1 MGKLDNKVALVT
13 GGSRGIGKAISLLLA
28 KEGAKIGLNYN
39 RSANEANAVA
49 DEIKALGSD
58 AVVVQA
64 DVSDAA
70 SARNLVK
77 QVLEHFGTIDILV
90 NNAGITRDM
99 FFKKLTDEAWHEVI
113 RTNLDSVFYVTS
125 AAVPAMMDK
134 KYGRII
140 SISSFVGQKGNL
152 AQTNY
157 AATKAGLI
165 GFTKSL
171 ALELARNNITVN
183 TINPG
188 FMGTEMVLSI
198 KEEVQQK
205 LLTQVPMGRFG
216 TPEEVAEAVLFLAA
230 DSSGAYITGQQINVN
245 GGIYM

>member
-13 GGSRGIGKAISLLLA
+13 GGSRGIGKAIALLLA

-39 RSANEANAVA
+39 RSADEANAVA
-49 DEIKALGSD
+49 DQVKALGSE

-64 DVSDAA
+64 DVGDAT
-70 SARNLVK
+70 SARSLVK
-77 QVLEHFGTIDILV
+77 QVLDHFGAIDILV

-113 RTNLDSVFYVTS
+113 RTNLDSVYYVTS
-125 AAVPAMMDK
+125 AAVPAMLAK
-134 KYGRII
+134 NYGRII

-165 GFTKSL
+165 GFSKSL

-230 DSSGAYITGQQINVN
+230 DSSGSYITGQQINVN

>member
-49 DEIKALGSD
+49 DEIKALGSE
-58 AVVVQA
+58 AFVVQA
-64 DVSDAA
+64 DVGDAA

-77 QVLEHFGTIDILV
+77 QVLEHFGAIDILV

-113 RTNLDSVFYVTS
+113 RTNLDSVYYVTS
-125 AAVPAMMDK
+125 AAVPAMLDK

-205 LLTQVPMGRFG
+205 LLTQVPIGRFG

-230 DSSGAYITGQQINVN
+230 DSSGSYITGQQINVN

>member
-1 MGKLDNKVALVT
+1 MGKLDSKVALVT
-13 GGSRGIGKAISLLLA
+13 GGSRGIGKAIVLLLA

-39 RSANEANAVA
+39 RSADEANAVA
-49 DEIKALGSD
+49 DQVKALGSE
-58 AVVVQA
+58 AFVVQA
-64 DVSDAA
+64 DVGDAT

-77 QVLEHFGTIDILV
+77 QVLDHFGTIDILV

-113 RTNLDSVFYVTS
+113 RTNLDSVYYVTS
-125 AAVPAMMDK
+125 AAVPAMLAK
-134 KYGRII
+134 NYGRII

-165 GFTKSL
+165 GFSKSL

-198 KEEVQQK
+198 REEVQQK

-230 DSSGAYITGQQINVN
+230 DSSGSYITGQQINVN

>member
-13 GGSRGIGKAISLLLA
+13 GGSKGIGKAIALA
-28 KEGAKIGLNYN
+28 LATEGAKIGLNYN
-39 RSANEANAVA
+39 RSAAEAQAVA
-49 DEIKALGSD
+49 DAIKALGST
-58 AVVVQA
+58 AFVAQG

-77 QVLEHFGTIDILV
+77 QVLDHFGTIDILI

-113 RTNLDSVFYVTS
+113 KTNLDSVYYVTS
-125 AAVPAMMDK
+125 AVLPTMLANN
-134 KYGRII
+134 YGRII

-157 AATKAGLI
+157 AASKAGLI
-165 GFTKSL
+165 GFTKSA

-183 TINPG
+183 TVNPG
-188 FMGTEMVLSI
+188 FIATEMVLSI
-198 KEEVQQK
+198 REEVQQK
-205 LLTQVPMGRFG
+205 LIAQVPLGRFG
-216 TPEEVAEAVLFLAA
+216 TPEEVAKGVLFLAA
-230 DSSGAYITGQQINVN
+230 DGDYITGQQLNIN

>member
-13 GGSRGIGKAISLLLA
+13 GGSRGIGKAIALLLA

-49 DEIKALGSD
+49 DEIKALGSE
-58 AVVVQA
+58 AFVVQA
-64 DVSDAA
+64 DVGDAA

-77 QVLEHFGTIDILV
+77 QVLEHFGTLDILV

-113 RTNLDSVFYVTS
+113 RTNLDSVYYVTS
-125 AAVPAMMDK
+125 AAVPAMLDK

-165 GFTKSL
+165 GFSKSL
-171 ALELARNNITVN
+171 ALELARNSITVN

-230 DSSGAYITGQQINVN
+230 DSSGSYITGQQINVN

>member
-64 DVSDAA
+64 DVGDAA

-113 RTNLDSVFYVTS
+113 RTNLDSVYYVTS
-125 AAVPAMMDK
+125 AAVPAMLDK

-165 GFTKSL
+165 GFSKSL
-171 ALELARNNITVN
+171 ALELARSNITVN

-205 LLTQVPMGRFG
+205 LLTQVPIGRFG

-230 DSSGAYITGQQINVN
+230 DSSGSYITGQQINVN

>member
-13 GGSRGIGKAISLLLA
+13 GGSRGIGKAIALLLA

-39 RSANEANAVA
+39 RSADEANAVA
-49 DEIKALGSD
+49 DQVKALGSE

-64 DVSDAA
+64 DVGDAT
-70 SARNLVK
+70 SARSLVK
-77 QVLEHFGTIDILV
+77 QVLDHFGTLDILV

-113 RTNLDSVFYVTS
+113 RTNLDSVYYVTS
-125 AAVPAMMDK
+125 AAVPAMLAK
-134 KYGRII
+134 SYGRII

-165 GFTKSL
+165 GFSKSL

-198 KEEVQQK
+198 REEVKQK

-230 DSSGAYITGQQINVN
+230 DSSGSYNTGQQINVN

>member
-13 GGSRGIGKAISLLLA
+13 GGSRGIGKAIALLLA

-39 RSANEANAVA
+39 RSADEANAVA
-49 DEIKALGSD
+49 DQVKALGSE

-64 DVSDAA
+64 DVGDAT

-77 QVLEHFGTIDILV
+77 QVLDQFGTIDILV

-113 RTNLDSVFYVTS
+113 RTNLDSVYYVTS
-125 AAVPAMMDK
+125 AAVPAMLAK
-134 KYGRII
+134 NYGRII

-165 GFTKSL
+165 GFSKSL

-230 DSSGAYITGQQINVN
+230 DSSGSYITGQQINVN

>member
-13 GGSRGIGKAISLLLA
+13 GGSRGIGKAIVLLLA

-39 RSANEANAVA
+39 RSADEANAVA
-49 DEIKALGSD
+49 DQVKALGSE
-58 AVVVQA
+58 AFVVQA
-64 DVSDAA
+64 DVGDAT

-77 QVLEHFGTIDILV
+77 QVLDHFGTVDILV

-113 RTNLDSVFYVTS
+113 RTNLDSVYYVTS
-125 AAVPAMMDK
+125 AAVPAMLAK
-134 KYGRII
+134 NSGRII

-165 GFTKSL
+165 GFSKSL

-230 DSSGAYITGQQINVN
+230 DSSGSYITGQQINVN

>member
-28 KEGAKIGLNYN
+28 REGAKIGLHYN

-49 DEIKALGSD
+49 DEIKALGSE
-58 AVVVQA
+58 AFVAQA

-113 RTNLDSVFYVTS
+113 RTNLDSVYYVTS
-125 AAVPAMMDK
+125 TVVPTMTGK

-140 SISSFVGQKGNL
+140 SIRSFVGQKGNL

-230 DSSGAYITGQQINVN
+230 DSSGSYITGQQINVN

>member
-13 GGSRGIGKAISLLLA
+13 GGSKGIGKAIALELA
-28 KEGAKIGLNYN
+28 KAGAKIGLNYN
-39 RSANEANAVA
+39 RSAAEAQAVA
-49 DEIKALGSD
+49 DTIKALGSE
-58 AVVVQA
+58 AFVAQG

-77 QVLEHFGTIDILV
+77 QVLDHFGTIDILI

-113 RTNLDSVFYVTS
+113 KTNLDSVYYVTS
-125 AAVPAMMDK
+125 AVLPTMLANN
-134 KYGRII
+134 YGRII

-157 AATKAGLI
+157 AASKAGLI
-165 GFTKSL
+165 GFTKSA

-183 TINPG
+183 TVNPG
-188 FMGTEMVLSI
+188 FIATEMVLSI
-198 KEEVQQK
+198 REEVQQK
-205 LLTQVPMGRFG
+205 LIAQIPQGRFG
-216 TPEEVAEAVLFLAA
+216 TPEEVAKAVLFLAA
-230 DSSGAYITGQQINVN
+230 DGDYITGQQLNVN

>member
-13 GGSRGIGKAISLLLA
+13 GGSRGIGKAIALALA
-28 KEGAKIGLNYN
+28 KEGAKIALNYN
-39 RSANEANAVA
+39 RSADEAKAVA

-58 AVVVQA
+58 ALVAQG

-77 QVLEHFGTIDILV
+77 QVLDHFGTIHILI

-113 RTNLDSVFYVTS
+113 KTNLDSVYYVTS
-125 AAVPAMMDK
+125 ATVPAMLANN
-134 KYGRII
+134 YGRII

-165 GFTKSL
+165 GFSKSL

-183 TINPG
+183 TVNPG
-188 FMGTEMVLSI
+188 FIATEMVLKI
-198 KEEVQQK
+198 REEVQQK
-205 LLTQVPMGRFG
+205 LIAQIPQGRFG
-216 TPEEVAEAVLFLAA
+216 TPEEVAQAVLFLAA
-230 DSSGAYITGQQINVN
+230 DGDYITGQQLNVN

>member
-13 GGSRGIGKAISLLLA
+13 GGSRGIGKAIALLLA

-49 DEIKALGSD
+49 DEIKALGSE
-58 AVVVQA
+58 AFVVQA
-64 DVSDAA
+64 DVGDAA
-70 SARNLVK
+70 SARSLVK
-77 QVLEHFGTIDILV
+77 QVLEHFGTLDILV

-113 RTNLDSVFYVTS
+113 RTNLDSVYYVTS
-125 AAVPAMMDK
+125 AAVPVMLAK
-134 KYGRII
+134 NYGRII

-165 GFTKSL
+165 GFSKSL
-171 ALELARNNITVN
+171 ALELARNSITVN

-230 DSSGAYITGQQINVN
+230 DSSGSYITGQQINVN

>member
-13 GGSRGIGKAISLLLA
+13 GGSRGIGKAIALLLA
-28 KEGAKIGLNYN
+28 QEGAKIGLNYN
-39 RSANEANAVA
+39 RSADEANAVA
-49 DEIKALGSD
+49 DQVRALGSE
-58 AVVVQA
+58 AFVVQA
-64 DVSDAA
+64 DVGDAT

-77 QVLEHFGTIDILV
+77 QVLDHFGALDILV

-113 RTNLDSVFYVTS
+113 RTNLDSVYYVTS
-125 AAVPAMMDK
+125 AAVPAMLAK
-134 KYGRII
+134 NYGRII

-165 GFTKSL
+165 GFSKSL

-230 DSSGAYITGQQINVN
+230 DSSGSYITGQQINVN

>member
-49 DEIKALGSD
+49 DEIKALDSD
-58 AVVVQA
+58 AFVVQA

-113 RTNLDSVFYVTS
+113 RTNLDSVYYVTS
-125 AAVPAMMDK
+125 AVVPTMMDK

-216 TPEEVAEAVLFLAA
+216 TPEEAAEAVLFLAA
-230 DSSGAYITGQQINVN
+230 DSSGSYITGQQINVN

>member
-13 GGSRGIGKAISLLLA
+13 GGSRGIGKAIALLLA

-39 RSANEANAVA
+39 RSADEANAVA
-49 DEIKALGSD
+49 DQVKALGSE
-58 AVVVQA
+58 AFVVQA
-64 DVSDAA
+64 DVGDAT

-77 QVLEHFGTIDILV
+77 QVLDQFGTIDILV

-113 RTNLDSVFYVTS
+113 RTNLDSVYYVTS
-125 AAVPAMMDK
+125 AAVPAMLAK
-134 KYGRII
+134 NYGRII

-165 GFTKSL
+165 GFSKSL

-230 DSSGAYITGQQINVN
+230 DSSGSYITGQQINVN

>member
-1 MGKLDNKVALVT
+1 MELNFFCR
-13 GGSRGIGKAISLLLA
+13 SSLA
-28 KEGAKIGLNYN
+28 QFGDVG
-39 RSANEANAVA
+39 
-49 DEIKALGSD
+49 D
-58 AVVVQA
+58 AT
-64 DVSDAA
+64 

-77 QVLEHFGTIDILV
+77 QVLDHFGTIDILV

-113 RTNLDSVFYVTS
+113 RTNLDSVYYVTS
-125 AAVPAMMDK
+125 AAVPAMLAK
-134 KYGRII
+134 NYGRII

-165 GFTKSL
+165 GFSKSL

-198 KEEVQQK
+198 REEVQQK

-230 DSSGAYITGQQINVN
+230 DSSGSYITGQQINVN